1 MPSPSHASLRQVLA
15 KSTNIGDQYAIRCH
29 YYPLDFASMPKTDLD
44 SADCRIVA
52 ELQAN
57 GRLSNVELA
66 DKIGLSP
73 SPCLRRVKRLERD
86 GYIEGYRAALRRDR
100 IGLGFSVFIGVKIDG
115 HTNERALQFEKAVV
129 AMPEVVACHLVSG
142 EADYF
147 LEVVVPDLGD
157 YQRFLV
163 GKLLDLPIVRE
174 VRSNIAIQT
183 LKAGAP
189 WPLQHLGIAKSQKPP
204 RAAKQARPERRR

>member
-1 MPSPSHASLRQVLA
+1 
-15 KSTNIGDQYAIRCH
+15 
-29 YYPLDFASMPKTDLD
+29 MPKPYLD
-44 SADCRIVA
+44 AIDSRIVA
-52 ELQAN
+52 ELQED

-86 GYIEGYRAALRRDR
+86 GYIEGYRATLRRDCV
-100 IGLGFSVFIGVKIDG
+100 GLGFSVFLGVKIDG
-115 HTNERALQFEKAVV
+115 HTNERAMAFERTVV
-129 AMPEVVACHLVSG
+129 EMPEVIACHLVSG
-142 EADYF
+142 ESDYF
-147 LEVVVPDLGD
+147 LEVVVPDLGA

-189 WPLQHLGIAKSQKPP
+189 LPLAHLEMKGSKSLPS
-204 RAAKQARPERRR
+204 AAKGDGRNKLRQRD

>member
-1 MPSPSHASLRQVLA
+1 
-15 KSTNIGDQYAIRCH
+15 
-29 YYPLDFASMPKTDLD
+29 MPKSELD
-44 SADCRIVA
+44 PIDCRIVA
-52 ELQAN
+52 ELQAD

-73 SPCLRRVKRLERD
+73 SPCLRRVKRLEGD

-100 IGLGFSVFIGVKIDG
+100 IGLGFSVFVGVKIDG
-115 HTNERALQFEKAVV
+115 HTNERALQFEKAIV
-129 AMPEVVACHLVSG
+129 AMPEIIACHLVSG

-147 LEVVVPDLGD
+147 LEVVVADLGE

-163 GKLLDLPIVRE
+163 GKLLNLPIVRE

-189 WPLQHLGIAKSQKPP
+189 LPLGHLELKPSKKLP
-204 RAAKQARPERRR
+204 QPKH

>member
-1 MPSPSHASLRQVLA
+1 
-15 KSTNIGDQYAIRCH
+15 
-29 YYPLDFASMPKTDLD
+29 MPKLDLD
-44 SADCRIVA
+44 KMDCRIIA
-52 ELQAN
+52 ELQAD
-57 GRLSNVELA
+57 GRLSNVDLA

-100 IGLGFSVFIGVKIDG
+100 IGLGFSVFLGVKIDA
-115 HTNERALQFEKAVV
+115 HTNARALEFEKTVV

-163 GKLLDLPIVRE
+163 GRLLELPIVRE

-189 WPLQHLGIAKSQKPP
+189 LPLEHLGIEQSRTAKRERPE
-204 RAAKQARPERRR
+204 QARRRR